1 MRVRRWTGI
10 AVIAS
15 VVCAVGIAV
24 LVKTTGPELIDADF
38 DSQTAGQV
46 TPISFNKELGRTN
59 HDEAAYDSMSY
70 VDDTRGGKAVRTM
83 LAAGKFGG
91 SGGSGDGNVL
101 VVELDRST
109 DSACM
114 SYDVRFSS
122 GFDFAAGGKLPGL
135 LGVAPGT
142 APSVPTD
149 GGSVAHGWSGRLM
162 WLGPTAYP
170 FAAEGGNDNMVVTY
184 LYHSGQA
191 GRYGDDI
198 EWHRPFVDGT
208 WHHVRQCHT
217 MNTVGKANGVLKAW
231 LDGDVVVDRT
241 DVLYRTDPNVH
252 ITHFDWS
259 IFRGG
264 SDSAWAG
271 RTDGYVDLDNVRV
284 VSGRGV

>member
-1 MRVRRWTGI
+1 MRFGRSAGI

-15 VVCAVGIAV
+15 VACVLAVV
-24 LVKTTGPELIDADF
+24 LLVTMTGPKLIDADF
-38 DSQTAGQV
+38 DAETTGQV
-46 TPISFNKELGRTN
+46 TPASFNKELGRTN
-59 HDEAAYDSMSY
+59 DDLAAYDSMSY
-70 VDDTRGGKAVRTM
+70 VDDTRGGKAVRTT
-83 LAAGKFGG
+83 LAAGKIIG

-101 VVELDRST
+101 VVELNRST

-122 GFDFAAGGKLPGL
+122 GFDFSAGGKLPGL

-162 WLGPTAYP
+162 WLGPAAYS
-170 FAAEGGNDNMVVTY
+170 FAAEGGNDNMAVTY

-191 GRYGDDI
+191 GKYGDNI
-198 EWHRPFVDGT
+198 QWHRPFGDGR
-208 WHHVRQCHT
+208 WHHVKQCHT
-217 MNTVGKANGVLKAW
+217 VNAVGKSDGVLEAW
-231 LDGDVVVDRT
+231 FDGAVVVDRT
-241 DVLYRTDPNVH
+241 DVVYRTDPNVH

-264 SDSAWAG
+264 SSSAWAG

-284 VSGRGV
+284 SRRWGG